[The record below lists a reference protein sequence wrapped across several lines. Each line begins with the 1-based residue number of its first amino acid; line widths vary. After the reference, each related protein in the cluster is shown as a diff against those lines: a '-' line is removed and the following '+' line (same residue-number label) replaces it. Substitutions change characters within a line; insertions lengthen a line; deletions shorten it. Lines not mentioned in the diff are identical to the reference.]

1 MSRGTA
7 RAAGTVFLVD
17 DDRSFLTAA
26 ARLMRASGY
35 QVETFSSAPELL
47 ARLAKGATGCVV
59 ADLRMPGMD
68 GLALQE
74 AIARLEE
81 PLPVVFLT
89 GEGDVPSSVEAMKH
103 GAVDFLA
110 KRAPKEALLQ
120 AIDRARARDAQD
132 RAGRMQRHAARV
144 RFATLTP
151 REVQVLAGVVQGL
164 LNKQIAWALGIH
176 ERTVKLHRTGI
187 TTKLGIDS
195 VAELTRWV
203 ADAGLLPELD
213 AVARAFP
220 EGQ

>member
-1 MSRGTA
+1 MKGRRDGV
-7 RAAGTVFLVD
+7 VFLVD

-26 ARLMRASGY
+26 ARLLRASGY
-35 QVETFSSAPELL
+35 EVETFSSAGDLL
-47 ARLAKGATGCVV
+47 ARLAKDARGCVV

-68 GLALQE
+68 GLELQ
-74 AIARLEE
+74 ADIARMEE

-89 GEGDVPSSVEAMKH
+89 GEGDVPSSVDAMKH

-110 KRAPKEALLQ
+110 KRAPKEALLE
-120 AIDRARARDAQD
+120 AIERARARGTRD
-132 RAGRMQRHAARV
+132 RARRAQRRAAR
-144 RFATLTP
+144 ALYEALTP

-187 TTKLGIDS
+187 TTKLGMDS
-195 VAELTRWV
+195 VAELTRW
-203 ADAGLLPELD
+203 AGEGGLLGELD

-220 EGQ
+220 RGQ

>member
-1 MSRGTA
+1 MKPRREGL
-7 RAAGTVFLVD
+7 VFVVD

-26 ARLMRASGY
+26 ARLLRASGY
-35 QVETFSSAPELL
+35 SVETFPSGRDLL
-47 ARLAKGATGCVV
+47 ARLSEGARGCVV

-74 AIARLEE
+74 AIARLPE

-103 GAVDFLA
+103 GAVDFLS
-110 KRAPKEALLQ
+110 KRAPKNALLE
-120 AIDRARARDAQD
+120 AIERARARDAVD
-132 RAGRMQRHAARV
+132 RAGRERRREAR
-144 RFATLTP
+144 ALYGTLTP
-151 REVQVLAGVVQGL
+151 REVQVLAGVVHGL

-195 VAELTRWV
+195 VAELTRW
-203 ADAGLLPELD
+203 AGENDLLGELD

-220 EGQ
+220 RGQ